1 MKVSTPHPATD
12 TATVPHSLLD
22 THTHSLHCVVLSLC
36 VYSVDLS
43 HFVIC
48 RVLGRGGFGKVQA
61 VQRRTD
67 DQYFAM
73 KSITKL
79 SLLRRTTQSVYM
91 TWLERKVMSSFHTT
105 LHPFLLHCNY
115 AFQDTH
121 TLYMVMPL
129 MLGGDLRWYIKH
141 NGPVKESDARFYMC
155 EILLALQHMHSLHLV
170 YRDLKPDNVLLDSDG
185 HIRLSDFGLC
195 GRIRSGDG
203 KTSGF
208 CGTNGYIAPE
218 VREGRRYDGS
228 VDFYA
233 FGVVLYELL
242 TRYTPGRAAEERQ
255 RLAMEELMMGN
266 STAPPPAHTTKAGD
280 EQKHVADTA
289 VTAAQSQYDE
299 LFDPRLTYK
308 RRGLSAACKDLLA
321 GLLAHEPSRRLGS
334 GSVDKWDE
342 VRRHEWFDGV
352 DWDTAAAKQLK
363 PAFVPNVNI
372 ANCDPVFELEEQIM
386 TDRKHKNR
394 PPLSAADQQL
404 FVGWEYNTRLNTAGG
419 AVDGSEAAQIVKG
432 DELVIPVPAPAEMR
446 VLPEVGAVA
455 AGRGSGMYSEF
466 GWVGDE
472 VVMEDGVEVELADV
486 GDHRHHNHNRVVDGA
501 GYGDEDGS
509 YATQVSDMPRGSIHP
524 FDRDAGSHDSRL
536 QSSHH
541 QQQVQGRQ
549 ASDTGVVDDS
559 EPPLYITQ

>member
-1 MKVSTPHPATD
+1 MGCITSSPLPPPNPSEGQSTTLIRQPPPSTPHCC
-12 TATVPHSLLD
+12 S
-22 THTHSLHCVVLSLC
+22 THSFTTRLSVLLCSLTP
-36 VYSVDLS
+36 VDLS
-43 HFVIC
+43 HFIIC

-61 VQRRTD
+61 VQRRSD
-67 DQYFAM
+67 DAYFAM
-73 KSITKL
+73 KSITKH

-105 LHPFLLHCNY
+105 LHPFLLHCTH
-115 AFQDTH
+115 AFQDAH

-141 NGPVKESDARFYMC
+141 NGPLKESDARFYMC
-155 EILLALQHMHSLHLV
+155 EILLGLQHMHSLHLV

-266 STAPPPAHTTKAGD
+266 SASPSPTAAKTKQHMD
-280 EQKHVADTA
+280 EQKHVADTS
-289 VTAAQSQYDE
+289 TAASNSQYDE

-308 RRGLSAACKDLLA
+308 RRGLSPACKDLLA
-321 GLLAHEPSRRLGS
+321 GLLAHDPSRRLGS
-334 GSVDKWDE
+334 GSAGRWDE
-342 VRRHEWFDGV
+342 VKRHEWFDGV
-352 DWDTAAAKQLK
+352 DWEAAAAKRLK

-386 TDRKHKNR
+386 NDRGSHNKHR
-394 PPLSAADQQL
+394 APLSPADQQL
-404 FVGWEYNTRLNTAGG
+404 FVGWEYNTRLTHDAADTSTAP
-419 AVDGSEAAQIVKG
+419 AQA
-432 DELVIPVPAPAEMR
+432 DELVIPVPAPAE
-446 VLPEVGAVA
+446 LQSSPELGPVDWRGGLYESGW
-455 AGRGSGMYSEF
+455 AG
-466 GWVGDE
+466 E
-472 VVMEDGVEVELADV
+472 VVMEEGVEVQLAET
-486 GDHRHHNHNRVVDGA
+486 GEHHQRAASGRQVAVDGV
-501 GYGDEDGS
+501 GYGDHDGM
-509 YATQVSDMPRGSIHP
+509 YATQLGDVAGPSPHHAEDAIYP
-524 FDRDAGSHDSRL
+524 FDHDPSMHVPRQYSPRQEQQAG
-536 QSSHH
+536 
-541 QQQVQGRQ
+541 
-549 ASDTGVVDDS
+549 
-559 EPPLYITQ
+559 

>member
-1 MKVSTPHPATD
+1 MLSSPL
-12 TATVPHSLLD
+12 SLL
-22 THTHSLHCVVLSLC
+22 SLP
-36 VYSVDLS
+36 VDLS
-43 HFVIC
+43 HFIIC

-61 VQRRTD
+61 VQRRSD

-73 KSITKL
+73 KSITKQ
-79 SLLRRTTQSVYM
+79 SLLRRTTQSIYM
-91 TWLERKVMSSFHTT
+91 TWLERKVLSSFHTT
-105 LHPFLLHCNY
+105 LHPFLLHCNH
-115 AFQDTH
+115 AFQDGH

-141 NGPVKESDARFYMC
+141 NGPVKETDARFYAC

-255 RLAMEELMMGN
+255 RLAMEELMMGGGSGKAAAAAAAAAN
-266 STAPPPAHTTKAGD
+266 TKQRAAGAEQKQAVDSTSHTT
-280 EQKHVADTA
+280 H
-289 VTAAQSQYDE
+289 SQYDE

-308 RRGLSAACKDLLA
+308 RRGLSPACKDLLA
-321 GLLAHEPSRRLGS
+321 GLLAHDPARRLGS
-334 GSVDKWDE
+334 GSVDKWEE

-352 DWDTAAAKQLK
+352 DWAVAAAKQLK
-363 PAFVPNVNI
+363 PPFVPNVNI

-386 TDRKHKNR
+386 HDHNRSNKNR
-394 PPLSAADQQL
+394 APLSAADQLL
-404 FVGWEYNTRLNTAGG
+404 FVGWEYNTRLSNHGTPL
-419 AVDGSEAAQIVKG
+419 DINQPQPLQG
-432 DELVIPVPAPAEMR
+432 DELVVPVPAPAELQVSPEAGV
-446 VLPEVGAVA
+446 VLG
-455 AGRGSGMYSEF
+455 GGGGSMYEF
-466 GWVGDE
+466 GWSGVDEEGE
-472 VVMEDGVEVELADV
+472 VVMEEGVEVEMV
-486 GDHRHHNHNRVVDGA
+486 EGVVDQQHTHQHHAELSGRA
-501 GYGDEDGS
+501 VAVDGVDYGDDDVM
-509 YATQVSDMPRGSIHP
+509 YATQAGDRPTASSQHVDNTNRPFNYDPRTLVQKY
-524 FDRDAGSHDSRL
+524 DRRQLHT
-536 QSSHH
+536 QSG
-541 QQQVQGRQ
+541 QPE
-549 ASDTGVVDDS
+549 VVVEES
-559 EPPLYITQ
+559 EPPRYLTQ